1 MTEDFESYEFVEPRI
16 ADRFR
21 GFLPVVVD
29 VETGGFNHQTDAL
42 LEIAAVMIEMTPM
55 GELRPGAT
63 HRFHV
68 QPFHGSRMD
77 PASLAVNGIDPHH
90 PLRPALPEKEVLT
103 QLFREIRKEVRER
116 ECTRA
121 VLVGHNASFDL
132 NFLNAAIAR
141 TDIKRNPFHP
151 FSSFDTATLGGVAF
165 GQTVLSRAIA
175 AAGLE
180 WDPNAAH
187 SAIYD
192 AERTAALFC
201 IICNKFRSLYEDACE
216 RAPQL
221 AQREPPPGGR
231 RNRVG
236 DGPPRYAWRRS
247 GRLDRGARFGQH
259 LLQLALL
266 EHLGQDVRATEQ
278 FAFHVDLRVRR
289 PVRVALERLAQF
301 RVLEDVHVRELR
313 AAGFER
319 AHGRGGESALRK
331 VRGTLHVEHDRV
343 RLELFLDPLSNV
355 HVLTSRPQDAASS
368 PAHMPTLQMTSERS
382 RRSIRDE
389 LAQFAGAGLAVA
401 TSC

>member
-1 MTEDFESYEFVEPRI
+1 MAATLTPQHLLLNRNALFEGGIRPHHYCLPVLKREHDREALLAAATSDDPRFFLGTDSAPHAQHTKETACGCAGIFSAHAAIELYAEAFESAGRLDRLEAFASERGADFYGVPRNEGTITLRKETWNVPDSYAFGPASRPARAISRRFDAGMAHDGPGMTENYDYEFVEPRI

-42 LEIAAVMIEMTPM
+42 LEIAAVLIEMTPM

-221 AQREPPPGGR
+221 AQREPPPA
-231 RNRVG
+231 
-236 DGPPRYAWRRS
+236 D
-247 GRLDRGARFGQH
+247 
-259 LLQLALL
+259 
-266 EHLGQDVRATEQ
+266 
-278 FAFHVDLRVRR
+278 
-289 PVRVALERLAQF
+289 
-301 RVLEDVHVRELR
+301 
-313 AAGFER
+313 
-319 AHGRGGESALRK
+319 
-331 VRGTLHVEHDRV
+331 
-343 RLELFLDPLSNV
+343 
-355 HVLTSRPQDAASS
+355 
-368 PAHMPTLQMTSERS
+368 
-382 RRSIRDE
+382 DE
-389 LAQFAGAGLAVA
+389 AI
-401 TSC
+401 